1 MEVIIPDTNMMA
13 ILPQIILCIGAFVVL
28 LLGVFVHSMRK
39 WIGYISFFT
48 CMLALIGVFM
58 IWDMRLTAF
67 SGMITVNYFTN
78 AFSAVILM
86 SSALV
91 FLVTRDDVDEHKIG
105 EFFSIAL
112 MSTTGML
119 IMASSL
125 NLMVIFLGLEIM
137 SVGLYVLISM
147 NRARIRS
154 LEAGMKYFLLGAF
167 SSGFFL
173 YGISLTYGATGS
185 FDLTQIA
192 KYLQTNNLLG
202 DPLMMAGLGLLLIG
216 FGFKVALV
224 PFHMWIPD
232 VYQGSPAPI
241 TAFIATGPKVAAFS
255 AFARVFIDTFGGL
268 HLDWSNILFWI
279 CVLSMVGG
287 NFLALIQKDIK
298 RMLAF
303 SSISHAGYIIMA
315 IIAGPVLMEHDP
327 VAAPASIIY
336 YVMVYSLTN
345 ITAFTIIHVFES
357 REGKNLNVDDFAGFG
372 FRYPLLSVGMSIAM
386 LSMAGF
392 PLTGGFIGKLQV
404 FSAAVDAGYVVLTII
419 AVITSV
425 ISVYYYLG
433 VMVKMYFTDAEK
445 ELEEVYISK
454 STWTTIILTSSGLII
469 LGVIPSILADVV
481 RGLFHLIM

>member
-1 MEVIIPDTNMMA
+1 VEVIIPDTNMTA
-13 ILPQIILCIGAFVVL
+13 IMPQIILSIGAFLVL
-28 LLGVFVHSMRK
+28 LLGVFAHSMRK

-48 CMLALIGVFM
+48 CLIALINVFTL
-58 IWDMRLTAF
+58 WDTNVSAF

-78 AFSAVILM
+78 AFSAIILV
-86 SSALV
+86 SSALI
-91 FLVTRDDVDEHKIG
+91 FLVTNADVDEHKIG
-105 EFFSIAL
+105 EFYSIAL

-137 SVGLYVLISM
+137 SIGLYVMISM
-147 NRARIRS
+147 NRARIRA
-154 LEAGMKYFLLGAF
+154 LEAGLKYFLLGAF

-185 FDLTQIA
+185 FDLAQIA
-192 KYLQTNNLLG
+192 QYLQKNNLLG
-202 DPLMMAGLGLLLIG
+202 DPLMMVGLGLLLIG

-241 TAFIATGPKVAAFS
+241 TAFIATGPKAAAFA
-255 AFARVFIDTFGGL
+255 AFARVFIDTMGEL
-268 HLDWSNILFWI
+268 HIDWSSILFWI
-279 CVLSMVGG
+279 CIFSMIGG
-287 NFLALIQKDIK
+287 NFMALIQKDIK

-303 SSISHAGYIIMA
+303 SSIAHAGYIIMA
-315 IIAGPVLMEHDP
+315 ILAGPMLLKTDP
-327 VAAPASIIY
+327 SAAPSSIVF
-336 YVMVYSLTN
+336 YVMVYALTN
-345 ITAFTIIHVFES
+345 ITAFTIIYVFES

-372 FRYPLLSVGMSIAM
+372 FRYPMLSVAMSIAM

-404 FSAAVDAGYVVLTII
+404 FSAAVDAGYIVLTVI
-419 AVITSV
+419 AIAASV
-425 ISVYYYLG
+425 VSVYYYLG
-433 VMVKMYFTDAEK
+433 VMVRMYFTEAER
-445 ELEEVYISK
+445 ELEDVPISR
-454 STWTTIILTSSGLII
+454 STWFTILATSASLII
-469 LGVIPSILADVV
+469 LGIIPSLPADAA

>member
-1 MEVIIPDTNMMA
+1 MEVIIPDTNLMA
-13 ILPQIILCIGAFVVL
+13 ILPQIILCAGACLVL
-28 LLGVFVHSMRK
+28 LLGVFTPAMRK

-48 CMLALIGVFM
+48 CMLALISVFM
-58 IWDMRLTAF
+58 SWDLNTTAF
-67 SGMITVNYFTN
+67 SGMITINYFTN
-78 AFSAVILM
+78 AFSAIILM
-86 SSALV
+86 SSALIC
-91 FLVTRDDVDEHKIG
+91 LVTRDDVDEHKIG

-112 MSTTGML
+112 ISTMGML
-119 IMASSL
+119 VMASSL

-137 SVGLYVLISM
+137 SIALYVMISL
-147 NRARIRS
+147 NRARIRA
-154 LEAGMKYFLLGAF
+154 LEAGIKYFLLGAF

-185 FDLTQIA
+185 MDLIKIA
-192 KYLQTNNLLG
+192 QYLQTVNLLG
-202 DPLMMAGLGLLLIG
+202 DPLMMAGLGLLLVG

-241 TAFIATGPKVAAFS
+241 TAFIATGPKAAAFA
-255 AFARVFIDTFGGL
+255 AFARVFVDTFGGL
-268 HLDWSNILFWI
+268 YLDWSNVLFWI

-287 NFLALIQKDIK
+287 NLLALIQKDIK

-315 IIAGPVLMEHDP
+315 ILAGPVLMKHDP

-336 YVMVYSLTN
+336 YVMVYALTN

-357 REGKNLNVDDFAGFG
+357 REGKNLKVDDFAGFG
-372 FRYPLLSVGMSIAM
+372 FRYPLLAVSMSIAM

-419 AVITSV
+419 AVITTV

-433 VMVKMYFTDAEK
+433 VMVKMYFSDAEE
-445 ELEEVYISK
+445 ELQDVYVSR
-454 STWTTIILTSSGLII
+454 STWLTIIMTSAGLII

-481 RGLFHLIM
+481 KGLFHLIL

>member
-1 MEVIIPDTNMMA
+1 MEVIIPDTNMLA
-13 ILPQIILCIGAFVVL
+13 ILPQIILCIGACLVL
-28 LLGVFVHSMRK
+28 LLGVFAHGMRK
-39 WIGYISFFT
+39 WIGYLSFFT
-48 CMLALIGVFM
+48 CMLALISVF
-58 IWDMRLTAF
+58 ISWDMKVTAF
-67 SGMITVNYFTN
+67 SGMITINYFTN
-78 AFSAVILM
+78 AFSAIILV
-86 SSALV
+86 SSALI

-112 MSTTGML
+112 MSTLGML
-119 IMASSL
+119 VMASSV

-137 SVGLYVLISM
+137 SIGLYVMISM

-185 FDLTQIA
+185 FDLGVIA
-192 KYLQTNNLLG
+192 QYLQRNNLLG
-202 DPLMMAGLGLLLIG
+202 DPLMMAGLGMLLIG

-224 PFHMWIPD
+224 PFHMWSPD

-241 TAFIATGPKVAAFS
+241 TAFIASGPKAAAFA

-287 NFLALIQKDIK
+287 NLMALIQKDIK

-315 IIAGPVLMEHDP
+315 IIAGPVLMQHDP
-327 VAAPASIIY
+327 IEAPASIIY
-336 YVMVYSLTN
+336 YVMVYALSN

-372 FRYPLLSVGMSIAM
+372 FRYPMLAVSMSIAM

-392 PLTGGFIGKLQV
+392 PLTAGFIGKLQV
-404 FSAAVDAGYVVLTII
+404 FSAAVDAGYVALTIV
-419 AVITSV
+419 AVITTV
-425 ISVYYYLG
+425 ISIYYYLG

-445 ELEEVYISK
+445 KLDDIYVSK
-454 STWTTIILTSSGLII
+454 DTWFAVIFTSAGLII
-469 LGVIPSILADVV
+469 LGIIPSILADVAK
-481 RGLFHLIM
+481 GLFYLVM

>member
-1 MEVIIPDTNMMA
+1 MEIIIPDTNMWA
-13 ILPQIILCIGAFVVL
+13 IMPQIILSIGAFLVL
-28 LLGVFVHSMRK
+28 LLGVFMHSMRK

-48 CMLALIGVFM
+48 CLIALLSVF
-58 IWDMRLTAF
+58 IQWDMDVTAF
-67 SGMITVNYFTN
+67 SGMITVNYLTN
-78 AFSAVILM
+78 AFSAIILV
-86 SSALV
+86 SSALI
-91 FLVTRDDVDEHKIG
+91 FLVTNADVDEHKIG
-105 EFFSIAL
+105 EFYSIAL

-137 SVGLYVLISM
+137 SIGLYVLISM

-185 FDLTQIA
+185 FDLSQIA
-192 KYLQTNNLLG
+192 QYLQKNNLLG

-241 TAFIATGPKVAAFS
+241 TAFIATGPKVAAFA
-255 AFARVFIDTFGGL
+255 AFMRVFIDTMGGL

-279 CVLSMVGG
+279 SIFSMIGG
-287 NFLALIQKDIK
+287 NFMALIQKDIK

-303 SSISHAGYIIMA
+303 SSIAHAGYIIMA
-315 IIAGPVLMEHDP
+315 IIAGPLLMKSDP
-327 VAAPASIIY
+327 MAAPSSIVF
-336 YVMVYSLTN
+336 YVMVYALTN

-392 PLTGGFIGKLQV
+392 PLTGGFIGKLQI

-419 AVITSV
+419 AIAASV
-425 ISVYYYLG
+425 VSVYYYLG
-433 VMVKMYFTDAEK
+433 VMVKMYFTEAEK
-445 ELEEVYISK
+445 ELDDIRISK
-454 STWTTIILTSSGLII
+454 STWFAILATSASLII
-469 LGVIPSILADVV
+469 LGIIPSVAAEAA
-481 RGLFHLIM
+481 RGLFHLFM